1 MSQFEIYQKVQ
12 NNVKLYLVVY
22 PVQFIE
28 SHCFGVFY
36 FYFFES
42 LSGPNRKSQILKN
55 ETLTKNTVRT
65 LLNEPFSLDQNK
77 NRNKLKHINEG
88 NIKFD
93 LEKKDLFYWLK
104 LCKI

>member
-12 NNVKLYLVVY
+12 NNVKLYLVEY

-36 FYFFES
+36 LYFFES
-42 LSGPNRKSQILKN
+42 LSGPNRKSQILKH
-55 ETLTKNTVRT
+55 ETFTKNTVRT
-65 LLNEPFSLDQNK
+65 LLNELFSLDQNT
-77 NRNKLKHINEG
+77 NRDKLKHYVNEG

-93 LEKKDLFYWLK
+93 LEKKKNYF
-104 LCKI
+104 IG